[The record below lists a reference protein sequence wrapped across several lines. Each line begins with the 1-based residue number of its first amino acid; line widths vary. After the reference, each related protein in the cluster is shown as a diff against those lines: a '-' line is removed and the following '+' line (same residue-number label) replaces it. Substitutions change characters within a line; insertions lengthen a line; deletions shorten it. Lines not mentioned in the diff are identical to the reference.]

1 MHPRSL
7 KSLIVLQSAVFLILI
22 IMMAGLGGLG
32 VYFWRHNS
40 QESLEL
46 SALLFQTQQLRG
58 DIYREI
64 KEISTASLTYDQN
77 ALNRYWQ
84 HLYQIDRRFY
94 EVDRYTK
101 TDEEKQAVV
110 DMRQSYELM
119 QSAMNRLFAGTGG
132 GYQLQKE
139 MIDGVYETHIR
150 RDFESALNQ
159 LTRSAAQRRQQMEN
173 NLLRWSKLAPF
184 IASLPVIFAI
194 GLLLYVSQTVRRQF
208 VQPMRQLVKAA
219 KRVSAGELT
228 HRIPQQGVTEAS
240 SLAEAMNH
248 MAEELTASRDALVDA
263 ERQAALGSLVPVV
276 AHNIRNPLA
285 SIRAASQMLE
295 ASDDTTEFEETRDG
309 IIDTVDRLERWV
321 TALLTYLRPL
331 GVVKKSHQSVA
342 RIVDNALQALDHR
355 LQEKKIQIKRHNWD
369 HSRSIPLD
377 ADLLEQAIYGLLN
390 NALEASP
397 VASELQLGLESDDS
411 SVALLIDDKGSGMP
425 FDPQPTELTPGP
437 TSKRFGT
444 GLGIPFAFK
453 IVQAHGGSLVFEKA
467 GNGGTRVRLTLPVTE
482 TDA

>member
-7 KSLIVLQSAVFLILI
+7 KSLIVLQSVVFLALI

-32 VYFWRHNS
+32 VYFWRDNS

-64 KEISTASLTYDQN
+64 KEISTASLTYDQS

-94 EVDRYTK
+94 EVDNLAK

-110 DMRQSYELM
+110 DMRHAYELM
-119 QSAMNRLFAGTGG
+119 QSAMNRLFADTRG
-132 GYQLQKE
+132 GYASQKE
-139 MIDGVYETHIR
+139 MIDAVYETHIR
-150 RDFESALNQ
+150 RDFETALNQ

-173 NLLRWSKLAPF
+173 NLTQWSKLAPF
-184 IASLPVIFAI
+184 IVSLPVIIAM
-194 GLLLYVSQTVRRQF
+194 GLLLYVSQIVRRKF
-208 VQPMRQLVKAA
+208 IRPMRQLVRGAE
-219 KRVSAGELT
+219 RISAGELT
-228 HRIPQQGVTEAS
+228 HRIPQQGVTETS

-248 MAEELTASRDALVDA
+248 MAEELTVSRDALVEA

-285 SIRAASQMLE
+285 SIRAASQILE
-295 ASDDTTEFEETRDG
+295 ADDDTTEFEETRDS

-321 TALLTYLRPL
+321 NALLTYLRPL
-331 GVVKKSHQSVA
+331 GVVKKSHQSVDQ
-342 RIVDNALQALDHR
+342 IVDNALQALDHR
-355 LQEKKIQIKRHNWD
+355 LQEKNIQIKRHNWD
-369 HSRSIPLD
+369 RSRSIPLD

-390 NALEASP
+390 NAVEASP
-397 VASELQLGLESDDS
+397 AESELQLNLESDDTQIT
-411 SVALLIDDKGSGMP
+411 LIIDDNGSGMP
-425 FDPQPTELTPGP
+425 FDPKPTELTPGP
-437 TSKRFGT
+437 SSKRFGT

-453 IVQAHGGSLVFEKA
+453 IVQAHGGYLAFEKSTC
-467 GNGGTRVRLTLPVTE
+467 GGTRVRLTLPVTE

>member
-7 KSLIVLQSAVFLILI
+7 KSLIVLQSVVFLILI

-64 KEISTASLTYDQN
+64 KEISTASLTYDQS

-94 EVDRYTK
+94 EVDNLTK
-101 TDEEKQAVV
+101 TVEEKQAVV
-110 DMRQSYELM
+110 KMRHAYELM
-119 QSAMNRLFAGTGG
+119 QSAMNRLFADTRG
-132 GYQLQKE
+132 GYTSQKE
-139 MIDGVYETHIR
+139 MIDAVYETHIR
-150 RDFESALNQ
+150 RDFEAALNE

-173 NLLRWSKLAPF
+173 SLAQWSKLAPF
-184 IASLPVIFAI
+184 IVSLPIIIAM
-194 GLLLYVSQTVRRQF
+194 GLLLYVSQTVRRKF
-208 VQPMRQLVKAA
+208 IRPMRQLVRGAE
-219 KRVSAGELT
+219 RISTGELT

-248 MAEELTASRDALVDA
+248 MAEELTASRDALLDA

-295 ASDDTTEFEETRDG
+295 ASDDDAELEETRDG

-321 TALLTYLRPL
+321 NALLTYLRPL
-331 GVVKKSHQSVA
+331 GVMKKSHQSVA
-342 RIVDNALQALDHR
+342 QIVDNALQALDHR
-355 LQEKKIQIKRHNWD
+355 LQEKSIQINRHNWN
-369 HSRSIPLD
+369 RSQKIPLD

-390 NALEASP
+390 NAVEASP
-397 VASELQLGLESDDS
+397 TESELQLDLASDDTQ
-411 SVALLIDDKGSGMP
+411 VTLIIEDNGSGMP
-425 FDPQPTELTPGP
+425 FNPQPTELTPGP
-437 TSKRFGT
+437 STKRFGT

-453 IVQAHGGSLVFEKA
+453 IVQAHGGSLTFEKA
-467 GNGGTRVRLTLPVTE
+467 NSGGTRVRLTIPTTE
-482 TDA
+482 N

>member
-7 KSLIVLQSAVFLILI
+7 KSLIVLQSVAFLILI
-22 IMMAGLGGLG
+22 MMMAGLGGLG

-64 KEISTASLTYDQN
+64 KEISTASLTYDQG
-77 ALNRYWQ
+77 ALNRYWK

-94 EVDRYTK
+94 EVDKYTK

-110 DMRQSYELM
+110 NMRHAYELM
-119 QSAMNRLFAGTGG
+119 QSAMNRLFADTRG
-132 GYQLQKE
+132 GYASQKE
-139 MIDGVYETHIR
+139 MIDAVYETHIR

-159 LTRSAAQRRQQMEN
+159 LTKSAAQRRQKMESS
-173 NLLRWSKLAPF
+173 LTQWGKLAPF
-184 IASLPVIFAI
+184 IVSLPIIIAI
-194 GLLLYVSQTVRRQF
+194 GLLLYVSQIVRRKF
-208 VQPMRQLVKAA
+208 IRPMRQLVKGAG
-219 KRVSAGELT
+219 RISAGELT

-248 MAEELTASRDALVDA
+248 MAEELTSSRDALVDA

-295 ASDDTTEFEETRDG
+295 ASDDAAELEETRDG

-321 TALLTYLRPL
+321 NALLTYLRPL

-342 RIVDNALQALDHR
+342 QIVDNALQALDHR
-355 LQEKKIQIKRHNWD
+355 LQEKKILVKRHNWD
-369 HSRSIPLD
+369 RTQNIPLD

-397 VASELQLGLESDDS
+397 AESELQLDLESDNTH
-411 SVALLIDDKGSGMP
+411 VTLNIDDNGSGMP
-425 FDPQPTELTPGP
+425 FDPQSTELTPGP
-437 TSKRFGT
+437 STKRFGT

-453 IVQAHGGSLVFEKA
+453 IVQAHGGFLTFEKA
-467 GNGGTRVRLTLPVTE
+467 SNGGTRVRLTLPVTE